1 MSSIYVLV
9 GSSSMW
15 LIFLRM
21 GFSSWL
27 CHYIVCWN
35 FLLSKNERINLHFRK
50 NPPFFIPWHQ
60 KWRKGFLILLCLFIG
75 LQKQIFGNQTEN
87 WETYRAGYSVNDQ
100 EKSKIL
106 FSTEQIKEMSKV
118 RMLVSGARDIYFIWL
133 SGYIIS
139 KKSIHFLNLWDFT
152 SIKQTMTM
160 ASWL

>member
-1 MSSIYVLV
+1 MCDWYFSGWVQLMMSP
-9 GSSSMW
+9 
-15 LIFLRM
+15 
-21 GFSSWL
+21 
-27 CHYIVCWN
+27 YIVCWN

-60 KWRKGFLILLCLFIG
+60 KWREGFLILLCLFIG

-87 WETYRAGYSVNDQ
+87 WETYTAGYSVNNQ

-118 RMLVSGARDIYFIWL
+118 RMLVSGARDTYFIWL

-139 KKSIHFLNLWDFT
+139 KKKSIQFLNLWDFT